1 MIDYYRQFFLMC
13 EYHNFNWEEI
23 MNLYPFEHD
32 VIYGLIVEDNKRK
45 EELKRK
51 TSNGLSKIT

>member
-1 MIDYYRQFFLMC
+1 MC

-51 TSNGLSKIT
+51 NSNGLSKIANS